1 VSAYGLLPIGNSLI
15 MQFYM
20 KLTTQHRIKL
30 VGEMR
35 SALQQRRWSVSELA
49 RRTLVTQSQASRIVA
64 GHFKTYSSS
73 VSTIC
78 MELDIQFASLGP
90 SSGSDRDRRRIS
102 EKAIAIWDG
111 TPADA
116 DKVVALLEEI
126 VRLRDSSRG
135 RRAK

>member
-1 VSAYGLLPIGNSLI
+1 MALLPIARSFI
-15 MQFYM
+15 MQFCM
-20 KLTTQHRIKL
+20 KLTTQQRIKL
-30 VGEMR
+30 VGEVR
-35 SALQQRRWSVSELA
+35 SALQRRGWSISKLA
-49 RRTLVTQSQASRIVA
+49 RQTQVNQSQTSRIVA

-78 MELDIQFASLGP
+78 MELNIQFAALGP
-90 SSGSDRDRRRIS
+90 SSRSDRDRRRIS